1 MCMKARKDGP
11 KFNSNILYNS
21 YGGVGREEEGALE
34 PIPGKSL
41 KPLTGAQHNYL
52 NKFQVQV

>member
-1 MCMKARKDGP
+1 MKARKDGP